1 MKKNLNKLYIVL
13 IYILILIVPIK
24 VDAAGILLNKNE
36 TLIGPGYTE
45 TLKYTIDEELNS
57 SNIVWTSSNEKV
69 ATVDAKGKVQA
80 LTPGYTIITAS
91 INGKSS
97 TCKVIVNSNYIP
109 VEQITLNKSDLSLV
123 VGAKET
129 LTKTIRPS
137 NATNQDVS
145 WHSSDSSVATVSSAG
160 EIIAKKVGTTIITVS
175 SPTYQATC
183 KVTVID
189 TVELKKINFNKIN
202 LTIKEKETDKLSIT
216 FNPSNATN
224 KKVTWKSS
232 NINVATVNNQG
243 LITAIKP
250 GTVTITAVSN
260 DGGHVATCK
269 VTVEA
274 ISKKVTSVTL
284 NKKELNLIAGTQE
297 TLIATIKP
305 DYAENKKVTWT
316 SSDEKVAIVENGI
329 VKALAPG
336 VTEIKVIS
344 ENENKEA
351 ICKVTVTAPPIK
363 EIKFSKEKQTI
374 YIDSEITLKP
384 ILTPENS
391 VLEKAIWTSSDESVA
406 TVENGKV
413 KAINLG
419 ETTITVSTEDNKVS
433 ASITIVVVAKPKEK
447 LEITI
452 ENYGLNFNPNIK
464 NYKLTIAD
472 ESELIINTNRPK
484 SKVTINGNKNLKKGS
499 IITITVTD
507 DEKVTYII
515 EIDKKQN
522 YTIYFIAIISVL
534 LLLNLIR
541 LMIQNKKKKY

>member
-1 MKKNLNKLYIVL
+1 MKKNLNKLYIIL
-13 IYILILIVPIK
+13 IYIVISIIPIK
-24 VDAAGILLNKNE
+24 VDAAGILLKKNE

-45 TLKYTIDEELNS
+45 TLKYTIDEVLNS

-69 ATVDAKGKVQA
+69 ATVDTKGKVQA

-97 TCKVIVNSNYIP
+97 TCKVTVNSNYIP
-109 VEQITLNKSDLSLV
+109 VEKITLNKSSLSLV
-123 VGAKET
+123 IGAKET
-129 LTKTIRPS
+129 LTKTIKPS

-145 WHSSDSSVATVSSAG
+145 WYSSDSSVATVSSNG

-175 SPTYQATC
+175 SATSQATC
-183 KVTVID
+183 KVTVVD
-189 TVELKKINFNKIN
+189 TVELTKITFNKTN
-202 LTIKEKETDKLSIT
+202 LTIKEKKTEKLNIT

-232 NINVATVNNQG
+232 NTNVATVNNQG

-250 GTVTITAVSN
+250 GTATITAVSN

-284 NKKELNLIAGTQE
+284 NKKELNLTAGTEE
-297 TLIATIKP
+297 TLTATIKP
-305 DYAENKKVTWT
+305 DYAENKKVIWT
-316 SSDEKVAIVENGI
+316 SSNEKVATVENGI
-329 VKALAPG
+329 VKALSPG
-336 VTEIKVIS
+336 VTEIKVVS
-344 ENENKEA
+344 EDENKEA
-351 ICKVTVTAPPIK
+351 ICKVTVTAPPVK

-374 YIDSEITLKP
+374 YIDNEITLKP
-384 ILTPENS
+384 VLTPENS
-391 VLEKAIWTSSDESVA
+391 VLEKEIWTSSDENIA
-406 TVENGKV
+406 TVENGIV
-413 KAINLG
+413 KAKNIG
-419 ETTITVSTEDNKVS
+419 ETTITVSTGDDKIT
-433 ASITIVVVAKPKEK
+433 ASTTIIVIAKPKEK

-452 ENYGLNFNPNIK
+452 EGYELNFDPNVK
-464 NYKLTIAD
+464 NYKLKIEN
-472 ESELIINTNRPK
+472 ESELIINTNKSK
-484 SKVTINGNKNLKKGS
+484 SKVTINGNQNLKKGS